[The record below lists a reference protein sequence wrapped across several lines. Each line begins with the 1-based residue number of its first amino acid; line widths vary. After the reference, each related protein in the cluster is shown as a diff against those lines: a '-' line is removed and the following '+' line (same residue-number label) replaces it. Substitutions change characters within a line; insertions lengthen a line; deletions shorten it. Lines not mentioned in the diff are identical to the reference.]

1 MREVEMMKSWR
12 ATCIQMNSD
21 CVANATSRED
31 AWPRIAANVTAAVA
45 AIDAACDTAE
55 KPQLVV
61 LPEFAFTGAPRANP
75 LPEWIEKACY
85 PLPGSITEP
94 LQQVAMRQKLYVG
107 GNLFETDEK
116 WPGRYFNTSFLI
128 APSGEVILRFRR
140 INTASFPSPHD
151 FMSDYV
157 AHHGWE
163 GTFPVVETELGRIG
177 MIACGEIAVPE
188 VARALMMRGAEII
201 LHPTNENNN
210 PAQEAAKIARAAEN
224 MVYLISANV
233 SGPIGFS
240 ADGSELGGRSRI
252 VDFMG
257 KTLSY
262 DESTEPSISV
272 SATIDMEAL
281 RSARNSTSMANGLL
295 RTRWEMYRELY
306 AQISIYPP
314 DQFLENPMAS
324 TSELAPVVEKALA
337 NLKAAG
343 IA

>member
-1 MREVEMMKSWR
+1 MTASWR

-21 CVANATSRED
+21 CVADATSRED
-31 AWPRIAANVTAAVA
+31 AWPRIAANVAAGVA
-45 AIDAACDTAE
+45 AIDAACAGAD
-55 KPQLVV
+55 KPKLVV
-61 LPEFAFTGAPRANP
+61 MPEFAFTGAPRANP

-85 PLPGSITEP
+85 PIPGAMTEP
-94 LQQVAMRQKLYVG
+94 LQAAAIRHGLYIG

-116 WPGRYFNTSFLI
+116 WPGRYFNTCFLI

-188 VARALMMRGAEII
+188 VARALMLRGAEII

-210 PAQEAAKIARAAEN
+210 PAQEAAKVARAAEN
-224 MVYLISANV
+224 MVYLVSANV

-252 VDFMG
+252 VDYMG
-257 KTLSY
+257 RTLAY
-262 DESTEPSISV
+262 DESTAPSIGV
-272 SATIDMEAL
+272 SAMIDIEAL
-281 RSARNSTSMANGLL
+281 RAARNSTSMANGLL

-306 AQISIYPP
+306 AQVSIYPA
-314 DQFLENPMAS
+314 DQFLDRPMAS
-324 TSELAPVVEKALA
+324 TAELAPVVEKALA
-337 NLKAAG
+337 NLRAAG

>member
-1 MREVEMMKSWR
+1 MTASWR
-12 ATCIQMNSD
+12 ATCIQINSD
-21 CVANATSRED
+21 CVSDAASREE
-31 AWPRIAANVTAAVA
+31 AWPRIAANVATAVA
-45 AIDAACDTAE
+45 AIDEACAGAD
-55 KPQLVV
+55 KPKLVV

-75 LPEWIEKACY
+75 LPAWIEKACY
-85 PLPGSITEP
+85 PIPGAITQP
-94 LQQVAMRQKLYVG
+94 LQDAAVRHGLYVG

-116 WPGRYFNTSFLI
+116 WPGRYFNTCFLI
-128 APSGEVILRFRR
+128 DPKGEVILRFRR

-163 GTFPVVETELGRIG
+163 GTFPVVDTELGKIA

-252 VDFMG
+252 VDFTG

-262 DESTEPSISV
+262 DESTAPSTSV
-272 SATIDMEAL
+272 TAEIDIDAL
-281 RSARNSTSMANGLL
+281 RAARNSTSMANALL

-306 AQISIYPP
+306 STISIYPP
-314 DQFLENPMAS
+314 DQFLAAPMAG
-324 TSELAPVVEKALA
+324 TSELAPVLDKALA
-337 NLKAAG
+337 NLKSTG
-343 IA
+343 II